1 LFLTLIILLSI
12 SHAINED
19 MIAHYKFILQLQQ
32 NLGMFNRT
40 KWEARHR

>member
-1 LFLTLIILLSI
+1 
-12 SHAINED
+12 

-40 KWEARHR
+40 KWEPGMDSFVVCRLAINQRI